1 MRRLLRGSV
10 VDFQGEFSCGD
21 RVAKTV
27 SEISQKINTVFCM
40 LSGPKVS
47 TIKDIRI
54 LKDDLSFN
62 KYGI

>member
-1 MRRLLRGSV
+1 MV
-10 VDFQGEFSCGD
+10 FWGEVSCGE

-27 SEISQKINTVFCM
+27 SEISQNINSIFCM

-47 TIKDIRI
+47 TVKDIRM

-62 KYGI
+62 KYGV

>member
-1 MRRLLRGSV
+1 M
-10 VDFQGEFSCGD
+10 DFQGEFSCGD

-62 KYGI
+62 KYGV

>member
-1 MRRLLRGSV
+1 M
-10 VDFQGEFSCGD
+10 EI

-27 SEISQKINTVFCM
+27 SEISQNINKHWDIFCM
-40 LSGPKVS
+40 LSSPKVS

-62 KYGI
+62 KYGIWLFERVNKN